1 MHALITVVLLA
12 FLSSLV
18 VFGFVS
24 VLRAL
29 LERGFGESPL
39 VPDNSADARAEISG
53 EPLAANPKTA
63 SGTSATT
70 IAQCADVRS

>member
-39 VPDNSADARAEISG
+39 VPDNYADARAEISG
-53 EPLAANPKTA
+53 A
-63 SGTSATT
+63 SATT

>member
-29 LERGFGESPL
+29 LKRGFGESPL
-39 VPDNSADARAEISG
+39 VPDNYPDAIGA
-53 EPLAANPKTA
+53 
-63 SGTSATT
+63 SATT
-70 IAQCADVRS
+70 IAQCADLRS